1 VGLLHKTFG
10 GLAPD
15 TKILVC
21 CAPAVVI
28 GTGVALTVRA
38 LTIGRPVLRTL
49 GMVAVRART
58 VSATPVPITTAGAQ
72 HTRIFVSG
80 ARPPNVLWR
89 SPTRGLASPRA
100 TGPP

>member
-49 GMVAVRART
+49 GMVAVSYPVGKAGEKVT
-58 VSATPVPITTAGAQ
+58 EWMWKELHPTAPTP
-72 HTRIFVSG
+72 
-80 ARPPNVLWR
+80 
-89 SPTRGLASPRA
+89 
-100 TGPP
+100 